1 MPDRCCGG
9 GGSFNLSYYDLSLKI
24 LDKKLDDI
32 ENTGASVV
40 LTSCAGCHMQL
51 VDGLAQRLLPIQVK
65 HPVELYYEGLKDTMC
80 LPFSKINLA

>member
-1 MPDRCCGG
+1 MSMPDRCCGG

-32 ENTGASVV
+32 EKTGATVV

-51 VDGLAQRLLPIQVK
+51 VDGLVQRSLPIQVK
-65 HPVELYYEGLKDTMC
+65 HPVELYYEALESGKGN
-80 LPFSKINLA
+80 FSV